1 MEFEVGRGCFKGDK
15 GNTKQIRGLKQ
26 VLQSF
31 TEWRFEVKGF
41 ENGLYVSLVR
51 FMKCWVALKMNI
63 PEPPSPG
70 KEKKNKEKDLI
81 VS

>member
-51 FMKCWVALKMNI
+51 FMK
-63 PEPPSPG
+63 
-70 KEKKNKEKDLI
+70 
-81 VS
+81 